1 VNNYFADMFPAVI
14 IGVQLFLYA
23 LLFLYYRHH
32 WHRSLLQGRDAEG
45 EPRIFFSI
53 IIPARNEEHNI
64 SACLRSILKLNYP
77 SHLYEVIVVDDHSHD
92 LTADIVK
99 SFPQVILIHLSD
111 IISQPT
117 NSYKKLAIS
126 AGIHQSK
133 GDYIVTTDAD
143 SEVSPDWLRR
153 FDQCIQNQNAVLVA
167 APVSIHQQRSL
178 LNKFESLDFMMLQA
192 ITAAAVH
199 SGVHSMA
206 NGANLCYRKMAFEE
220 VDGFKQIDDIASGDD
235 MLLLQKIAAKYP
247 DNILY
252 CHSKE
257 AMVTTAGASS
267 VRAFIDQR
275 IRWASKGKYYQ
286 SAVFKII
293 LLFVYLFN
301 LSMLV
306 FFMAGFWNS
315 LYMTLFL
322 TAILL
327 KTGIELILLI
337 PASQF
342 YNQRHLLW
350 YFMPLQ
356 PLHILYMVIAGTF
369 GNIGKYHWKGR
380 LVR

>member
-1 VNNYFADMFPAVI
+1 MFSAAVL
-14 IGVQLFLYA
+14 GVQLFLYA
-23 LLFLYYRHH
+23 LLFLYYRYH
-32 WHRSLLQGRDAEG
+32 WQRSSLQRRDAQG

-53 IIPARNEEHNI
+53 IIPARNEEKNI
-64 SACLRSILKLNYP
+64 AACLRSVFKLNYP
-77 SHLYEVIVVDDHSHD
+77 SHLYEVIVVDDHSSD
-92 LTADIVK
+92 RTADIAK
-99 SFPQVILIHLSD
+99 TFSQVRLIRLSD
-111 IISQPT
+111 YISGAA

-126 AGIHQSK
+126 TGIQQSR

-143 SEVSPDWLRR
+143 CDVSPEWLLQ
-153 FDQCIQNQNAVLVA
+153 FNQCIQSRNAVLIA
-167 APVSIHQQRSL
+167 APVSIQDQPSL

-206 NGANLCYRKMAFEE
+206 NGANLCYRKTAFEE
-220 VDGFKQIDDIASGDD
+220 VEGFKQIDDIASGDD
-235 MLLLQKIAAKYP
+235 MLLLQKIAAKHP
-247 DNILY
+247 DNIIY

-257 AMVTTAGASS
+257 ATVKTAGAPS
-267 VRAFIDQR
+267 VRAFMDQR

-306 FFMAGFWNS
+306 FFIAGFWNS

-369 GNIGKYHWKGR
+369 GNLGKYHWKGR
-380 LVR
+380 MVR